1 VSLESFH
8 WLRPAWL
15 WALALLLPIGWAL
28 HRRGRGAG
36 RWERVC
42 DPHLLRHLLASD
54 HRGASR
60 WPVVLFAVAWTA
72 ASLALAGPAWE
83 RLPQATFKEPTR
95 TIFVLGLGDSM
106 NQQDVRPS
114 RLARARHKLLDALD
128 RSSGGSVALVVYRE
142 EAFAVTPLTD
152 DAHVLREAVPL
163 LETRLMPGRSV
174 LPARGID
181 EARRLLEPVGL
192 RGSRIVLLTDS
203 EDDDPSATRSA
214 VKAATGAGAHVSVL
228 AVGGNA
234 APLEEL
240 ARSAGGTFAAL
251 AIDDTDLD
259 RVLARSS
266 ELDPTSG
273 ATLTQS
279 DVRTEDWKDMGA
291 WLVWIPLVLATLAF
305 RRGWAT
311 ALLAVSFLQLATA
324 PAQAGVLEAFQR
336 PDQRGARTFS
346 EGRFAE
352 SAQQFEDPAWQAA
365 ARYRAGD
372 FAGAAESLAATPDP
386 RSQYNLGNALAKSGK
401 LQEAVDAYERSI
413 AAAPRDED
421 AKFNRDL
428 VKKLLEQQQ
437 PESKPSPK
445 DGESKDGNGA
455 SADSKDGQ
463 KDGPQDGATSGAQGA
478 NAAQP
483 GSDDGAEPG
492 KPAASE
498 KPGDA
503 AQTQGA
509 PQPSDPSAAQ
519 DGADGDPHPAASA
532 SERPGEPS
540 SDAHGP
546 ATTAARP
553 LTPEEQERA
562 QWMARLPDDPG
573 GLLREKIR
581 RDYLRKQSAR
591 RGEDR
596 S

>member
-1 VSLESFH
+1 
-8 WLRPAWL
+8 
-15 WALALLLPIGWAL
+15 
-28 HRRGRGAG
+28 
-36 RWERVC
+36 
-42 DPHLLRHLLASD
+42 
-54 HRGASR
+54 
-60 WPVVLFAVAWTA
+60 
-72 ASLALAGPAWE
+72 
-83 RLPQATFKEPTR
+83 
-95 TIFVLGLGDSM
+95 
-106 NQQDVRPS
+106 
-114 RLARARHKLLDALD
+114 
-128 RSSGGSVALVVYRE
+128 
-142 EAFAVTPLTD
+142 
-152 DAHVLREAVPL
+152 
-163 LETRLMPGRSV
+163 
-174 LPARGID
+174 
-181 EARRLLEPVGL
+181 
-192 RGSRIVLLTDS
+192 
-203 EDDDPSATRSA
+203 
-214 VKAATGAGAHVSVL
+214 
-228 AVGGNA
+228 VGGNA

-463 KDGPQDGATSGAQGA
+463 KDGPQDGATSGTQDS

-503 AQTQGA
+503 AQTQ
-509 PQPSDPSAAQ
+509 
-519 DGADGDPHPAASA
+519 
-532 SERPGEPS
+532 GEPS